1 MRRPGA
7 TLAPIAALCAEQEFF
22 IELEYINYSFKTRLI
37 SLPSISGF
45 GYLYCSLRFIESI
58 GHFLCRGQCK
68 FTRFC
73 RDYLQNEGEREETVN
88 NIPYN
93 EFTNSSIR

>member
-58 GHFLCRGQCK
+58 GHFYAEDNVNSLASAGITCR
-68 FTRFC
+68 TR
-73 RDYLQNEGEREETVN
+73 EREK
-88 NIPYN
+88 
-93 EFTNSSIR
+93 RQ